1 MKNLYVIMFF
11 TVILGSWNL
20 NASAQNVSFPDANL
34 AAKVRTAL
42 GLASGANIP
51 LTSLQGLDSLSANS
65 AAITNLIGLEQATG
79 LERLYLNNNEIS
91 DISPLSG
98 LTNLDILHLGNNE
111 ISDIGPFSGLTSLM
125 QLNLN
130 DNEISDISPL
140 SGLTSLMQL
149 WLENNPISNFD
160 PLRNLTNLRTL
171 LLRGT
176 TFSDFTILSPLTSL
190 DALGLGENEISDLTG
205 FPALPN
211 LTSLSLHDNQISD
224 LSPLENLTSPTKLED
239 LGLTRNQITNITPIA
254 RFIGLTQLWLENNK
268 IRDVTPLGNL
278 INLQWRL
285 VINNNQVRDLSPL
298 SSLTKLV
305 RLHFEGNQVRDLS
318 PLSSLT
324 ELTDLRF
331 DRNQVRDLSP
341 LSSLTKLQLLAICYN
356 PYTDISPL
364 SALEELAALRIDE
377 VFVKAN
383 EALVESIIGEDTRLV
398 LCPPLPTQPTTS
410 GGGGGGGG
418 GGRTISKLSFPGQI
432 GFSEL
437 MFASGGGLDSLPQWI
452 ELCNASDTETV
463 NLWRWQLEIEARNA
477 NGEHQHVVIT
487 FEDLLI
493 PPNQTALIVTSEAP
507 NSVGLSKE
515 RIYNFSTHHPNTFKD
530 NEDHNRVLGQNGFFL
545 KLSDP
550 GGAVSDVAG
559 NLDGDSETED
569 APAWELPTG
578 MTPTAAR
585 TSVFRH
591 YDLAKG
597 TPLDGEISEN
607 WVRAADVQLEF
618 ITYWGK
624 YTDIGNP
631 GRKGGW
637 KFPFGRI
644 SISELMFTSRGGLP
658 SLPQWIELYN
668 TSDTQTVDLR
678 GWQLKIEARDD
689 DGEHRYAVITLDSFL
704 IPPNQMALIVTSIA
718 RSSGV
723 RQGVYNLP
731 SRHPDAFKLNRHQ
744 NQNQVLGQS
753 GFFLKLSDPDGIV
766 TDIAG
771 NLDGNKLTEDKPKWE
786 LPAGI
791 TPDGARTSLVR
802 RYYRAADIPLDGKK
816 SASWVPA
823 SEMALKVMTY
833 YGRSTDIGNPG
844 YTDAGV
850 LPPGRMSISEL
861 MFTSRGGLHSLPQWI
876 ELYNGSETETV
887 NLRGWQLEIEA
898 RDANDELRHEVVTFN
913 NLSIPPNQAALLV
926 TWHSSRSSGDIPRDR
941 IYRIRSRDR
950 NRLLGQTGFSLRLS
964 DPDGAVSDVAGN
976 LDGDRLTKDPP
987 EWELP
992 AGITPDG
999 ARTSLLRQYH
1009 EIGMPVD
1016 GQTSASWMPASRMP
1030 LKVMTYWGKETDI
1043 GNPGYANE
1051 ETLLPGHQVSFS
1063 ELMFTSRGGLHSLPQ
1078 WIELYNDSETETVNL
1093 RGWQLEIEARDANGE
1108 HRHAVI
1114 PLYEF
1119 SIPPNQTALIVTWN
1133 GRDSGDIPRD
1143 RVYNFYQQNAFD
1155 RNQVLGQRGFFL
1167 KLSDPDG
1174 GVSDIAGNL
1183 DGDKKTKD
1191 EPAWQL
1197 PAGSTTDDG
1206 VRTSLMRR
1214 YYHVTGI
1221 PLDGRT
1227 SANWV
1232 PASNVPLKVMTYWGK
1247 ETDIGNP
1254 GYRGGGPLP
1263 VELSR
1268 FRPERTDTGQVVI
1281 KWTTASELN
1290 NAGFNIL
1297 RSQTRKAQFVRINPK
1312 LIAGQGTSSEMHTY
1326 SYTDTTAKPNVIY
1339 YYRIEDVSFE
1349 GVRQT
1354 LATVRLKGYVSASA
1368 KMLQKWGELKSQE

>member
-1 MKNLYVIMFF
+1 MINLQ
-11 TVILGSWNL
+11 WNL
-20 NASAQNVSFPDANL
+20 WINDNQ
-34 AAKVRTAL
+34 
-42 GLASGANIP
+42 
-51 LTSLQGLDSLSANS
+51 
-65 AAITNLIGLEQATG
+65 
-79 LERLYLNNNEIS
+79 IS
-91 DISPLSG
+91 DIAPLG
-98 LTNLDILHLGNNE
+98 TLTALVRLH
-111 ISDIGPFSGLTSLM
+111 FS
-125 QLNLN
+125 
-130 DNEISDISPL
+130 
-140 SGLTSLMQL
+140 
-149 WLENNPISNFD
+149 
-160 PLRNLTNLRTL
+160 TN
-171 LLRGT
+171 
-176 TFSDFTILSPLTSL
+176 
-190 DALGLGENEISDLTG
+190 
-205 FPALPN
+205 
-211 LTSLSLHDNQISD
+211 QVSD
-224 LSPLENLTSPTKLED
+224 LSPLENLTALRT
-239 LGLTRNQITNITPIA
+239 
-254 RFIGLTQLWLENNK
+254 
-268 IRDVTPLGNL
+268 
-278 INLQWRL
+278 
-285 VINNNQVRDLSPL
+285 LS
-298 SSLTKLV
+298 
-305 RLHFEGNQVRDLS
+305 
-318 PLSSLT
+318 
-324 ELTDLRF
+324 
-331 DRNQVRDLSP
+331 
-341 LSSLTKLQLLAICYN
+341 ICYN

-364 SALEELAALRIDE
+364 QHLVNLSTLKIDK
-377 VFVKAN
+377 VFVEAN
-383 EALVESIIGEDTRLV
+383 AALVEATTDARLD
-398 LCPPLPTQPTTS
+398 LCPPLPRP

-418 GGRTISKLSFPGQI
+418 SGGGGGRAISKLSFPGQI

-437 MFASGGGLDSLPQWI
+437 MFASGGEFDSLPQWI
-452 ELCNASDTETV
+452 ELCNASKTETV
-463 NLWRWQLEIEARNA
+463 NLWGWRLEMEAGDA
-477 NGEHQHVVIT
+477 NGELQHAVIT
-487 FEDLLI
+487 FKDLLI

-507 NSVGLSKE
+507 NSVGLPKE
-515 RIYNFSTHHPNTFKD
+515 RIYNFSTHHRSAFKD
-530 NEDHNRVLGQNGFFL
+530 NEDHNSVLGLRGFFL
-545 KLSDP
+545 KVSDP
-550 GGAVSDVAG
+550 DGAISDVAG
-559 NLDGDSETED
+559 NLDGDKLTKD
-569 APAWELPTG
+569 APAWELPAG

-585 TSVFRH
+585 TSLFRQ
-591 YDLAKG
+591 YDPVRG
-597 TPLDGEISEN
+597 TPLDGKISEN

-637 KFPFGRI
+637 KFPFGRM
-644 SISELMFTSRGGLP
+644 SISELMFTSRGGLH

-668 TSDTQTVDLR
+668 TSETQTVDLR
-678 GWQLKIEARDD
+678 GWQLKIEGRDD

-744 NQNQVLGQS
+744 NQNQVLGQT

-771 NLDGNKLTEDKPKWE
+771 NLDGNRLTEDKPKWE

-791 TPDGARTSLVR
+791 TPDGGRTSLMR

-941 IYRIRSRDR
+941 IYHIRSRDR
-950 NRLLGQTGFSLRLS
+950 NRLLGQTGFSLKLS
-964 DPDGAVSDVAGN
+964 DPDGAVSDIAGN
-976 LDGDRLTKDPP
+976 LDGDRLTKDAL

-999 ARTSLLRQYH
+999 ARTSLIRQYH
-1009 EIGMPVD
+1009 EIGMPLD
-1016 GQTSASWMPASRMP
+1016 GKTSANWVPASRMP

-1051 ETLLPGHQVSFS
+1051 ETLLPGHQVSIS
-1063 ELMFTSRGGLHSLPQ
+1063 ELMFTSRGGMHSLPQ

-1093 RGWQLEIEARDANGE
+1093 RGWQLDIEARDANGE

-1114 PLYEF
+1114 PLYELR
-1119 SIPPNQTALIVTWN
+1119 IPPNQTALIVTWN

-1155 RNQVLGQRGFFL
+1155 RNKVLGQSGFFL

-1174 GVSDIAGNL
+1174 AVSDVAGNL
-1183 DGDKKTKD
+1183 DGDSETRD
-1191 EPAWQL
+1191 EPAWEL
-1197 PAGSTTDDG
+1197 PSGRTDDD

-1221 PLDGRT
+1221 PLDGKIST
-1227 SANWV
+1227 NWV

-1326 SYTDTTAKPNVIY
+1326 SYTNTTAKPNVIY
-1339 YYRIEDVSFE
+1339 YYRIENVSFE

-1354 LATVRLKGYVSASA
+1354 LATVRLKGDVSARG
-1368 KMLQKWGELKSQE
+1368 KLTTMWGDLKGNLRN